1 VFVKKEKKKR
11 RKGKRKGKGGRRK
24 EKKKEKKKKRNIFRV
39 QRCALCVR
47 PPSLRGYSSG
57 VLFECPCLSDIMPFG
72 CPCPLLASPLQSR

>member
-1 VFVKKEKKKR
+1 VFVKKKKEKKK
-11 RKGKRKGKGGRRK
+11 KRKKKRK
-24 EKKKEKKKKRNIFRV
+24 RGEEERKKKEKKKKRNIFRV